1 MAIPVIKVH
10 SADGTVQTIDGANP
24 LSVTNVGA
32 AGGVADV
39 NVTDRIGRL
48 LGRTTNYDVLVNG
61 TLGALNAT
69 VEIAGEGL
77 GTVGL
82 GISGTWAGTIV
93 AEVEVGDGV
102 WDPIPIIDNTLGSAA
117 LSTTGN
123 GNFILGV
130 AGALTVRIRMSLY
143 TSGTATVYMEGT
155 SAAAGVFLSRSIP
168 TGGNLIGSILLAAG
182 ASYVGQVGADVLEIV
197 QTPTITAGAYTA
209 GDALGGLLT
218 FAGAAVTS
226 GGKGMIT
233 KVVVIDN
240 AKQSAPVDLVLFDQT
255 FTATADNAAFD
266 PSDADLA
273 NGLGAISIANT
284 DYDEFTD
291 NCMATKASGQKMPFE
306 YDLAGTSLFG
316 QLVIRN
322 GDTYAAV
329 NDITIKITVRRYG

>member
-69 VEIAGEGL
+69 VEIAGAGL
-77 GTVGL
+77 GTIGL

-102 WDPIPIIDNTLGSAA
+102 WDPIPIIDNTLGNAA

-182 ASYVGQVGADVLEIV
+182 AS
-197 QTPTITAGAYTA
+197 PTITAGAYTA